1 MYLKSTKIINL
12 IAFFTKKY
20 KSIKIRTR
28 ILALF
33 LIIITAAISI
43 TTGITYSIGKSNLEH
58 LISSQL
64 DNSVH
69 SLVRQISLL
78 TSAYSSKEFSGK
90 LKYILTEDASS
101 YKQAGFDAQIYLL
114 KSDGTIVDRDN
125 VNKETNEKSDLSD
138 SIIDQMLKQKKGT
151 VGADLKDQSVTIAY
165 GYVME
170 KDWIYAVAVTKAS
183 YLKLL
188 YKQQMASI
196 ISGVICIILA
206 LVLSMLG
213 TRGIINSIREINAT
227 VTLAGR
233 GKLSIRSGANQGG
246 PEITNLS
253 QSLNLMLSSFQKLLS
268 EISVSIEELTAS
280 SNKLNEI
287 ARKTD
292 DSTSYVYGLTK
303 RMSED
308 SEEQNTFAF
317 QMAES
322 AGQLIDTIENV
333 TQKVNFTTELSE
345 VMINAACE
353 GMNTLKELGEFISE
367 IGKVS
372 DKTVEFVNILDKRSN
387 DITKITSTIKNIS
400 GQTKLLSLNASIEA
414 ARAGEYGQG
423 FMVVAQEIQNLAYN
437 SANSAV
443 EVEDI
448 IKDMQSNTEAALKV
462 AERGRHISHKG
473 MEMAE
478 TTNNAFNEIL
488 NKVTLTHKNVMD
500 ISEKAQQITDNIK
513 LFEKN
518 SDKIIDKINHMASSS
533 QEMAVEVER
542 HHSISG
548 DVILNS
554 ENILN
559 VATKFGQIKSSFT
572 TD

>member
-12 IAFFTKKY
+12 IALSTKKY

-90 LKYILTEDASS
+90 LKYILAEDASS
-101 YKQAGFDAQIYLL
+101 YKQAGFDAQIFLL

-125 VNKETNEKSDLSD
+125 VNKETDEKSDLSD
-138 SIIDQMLKQKKGT
+138 GIINQMLKQKKGT
-151 VGADLKDQSVTIAY
+151 LGTGLKGQNVTIAY
-165 GYVME
+165 GYVVE

-196 ISGVICIILA
+196 ISGIVCIILA

-213 TRGIINSIREINAT
+213 TRGIINSIKEINTT

-246 PEITNLS
+246 PEIINLS

-372 DKTVEFVNILDKRSN
+372 DKTVEFVNTLDNRSN
-387 DITKITSTIKNIS
+387 EITKITSTIKNIS

-437 SANSAV
+437 SAHSAV

-448 IKDMQSNTEAALKV
+448 IKDIQFNTEAALKV

-478 TTNNAFNEIL
+478 ITNNAFNEIL

-500 ISEKAQQITDNIK
+500 ISEKAQHITENIK